1 MFYQSEENI
10 QFIGSGYQLNLTFA
24 NLGINNATQI
34 TRGVIDTY
42 LQTLTTTPLP
52 NSSLIYVTITET
64 AVTSVIYAMYNCG
77 YGNNFIADINIYDCN
92 LIGYSVKNNAG
103 YSFLQFDG
111 GNPCQLILNG
121 NNIGTLPLGTASAFA
136 TMPTSLNKIPFL
148 GKSVSL
154 NVSNLINA
162 TNNTLRVFSLFSAGV
177 GLSYDF
183 RFAITKPV
191 GSCMFQLD
199 LRDFVTNVSN
209 STNFFNLPNDAG
221 TYICK
226 IPFVDINVGLVEY
239 LIDIVQYAG
248 AFNVTYQ
255 LETITC
261 VYNPSENI
269 ITPQLEINTN

>member
-1 MFYQSEENI
+1 MFYQSIENI
-10 QFIGSGYQLNLTFA
+10 DFTGFNYQLNLTFA
-24 NLGINNATQI
+24 NLGINNATEI

-42 LQTLTTTPLP
+42 LQTQTTTPLP
-52 NSSLIYVTITET
+52 NTNYIYITITET
-64 AVTSVIYAMYNCG
+64 TSSSIIYVMYHVGKGYNFVADIDIYNCS
-77 YGNNFIADINIYDCN
+77 

-121 NNIGTLPLGTASAFA
+121 NNIGTLPLSTASTFA
-136 TMPTSLNKIPFL
+136 TMPTSFNRIPFL

-154 NVSNLINA
+154 NVNNLINA
-162 TNNTLRVFSLFSAGV
+162 TNNTLKVFDLFSAGV

-191 GSCMFQLD
+191 GDCMFQLD
-199 LRDFVTNVSN
+199 LRDFITNVSN
-209 STNFFNLPNDAG
+209 PTNFFSLPNDAG
-221 TYICK
+221 NYICK

-248 AFNVTYQ
+248 SFNVTYQ

-269 ITPQLEINTN
+269 ISPQLEINTN